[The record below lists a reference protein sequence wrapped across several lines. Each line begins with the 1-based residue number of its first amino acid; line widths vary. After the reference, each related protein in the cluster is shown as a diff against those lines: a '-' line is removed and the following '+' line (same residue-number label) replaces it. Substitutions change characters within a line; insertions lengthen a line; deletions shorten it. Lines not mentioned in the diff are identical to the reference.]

1 MRRRGGGGFGR
12 LGSNRFFALCRRDFR
27 VFLLGPRRVVPAQ
40 IGEQLGLTLL
50 EALDTELKP
59 VAVALAEA
67 VVVELAY
74 EGGKV
79 GVLERP
85 RQLRR
90 LQQVGLPDGE
100 RAALRGPGDD
110 VVAAGIA
117 DEVPRFPAWGGRAAS
132 EDGVGRRRD
141 GGGDL
146 GGTGEISP
154 GVGAPRNFLT
164 CPTARASSHRP
175 GRAYR
180 SRFGAS
186 RGGTSRCVTSRGHT
200 REMSRGQRTRPAPRA
215 RPAAA
220 PLRDPRVRIRKKL
233 GTSGGGGGTAR
244 RTIGTVTRSRWRTGS
259 WRPSRC
265 PAARSR
271 PWPRSCPRE

>member
-1 MRRRGGGGFGR
+1 M
-12 LGSNRFFALCRRDFR
+12 
-27 VFLLGPRRVVPAQ
+27 PAQ

-132 EDGVGRRRD
+132 EDGVGRR
-141 GGGDL
+141 
-146 GGTGEISP
+146 GTGGVISAGRGKFP
-154 GVGAPRNFLT
+154 
-164 CPTARASSHRP
+164 RASARRGTFSRARLRASQVTAQDGRIDRGSGRHAGARRDASHR
-175 GRAYR
+175 A
-180 SRFGAS
+180 
-186 RGGTSRCVTSRGHT
+186 GTSGRY
-200 REMSRGQRTRPAPRA
+200 REDIGRWPAPRA
-215 RPAAA
+215 S
-220 PLRDPRVRIRKKL
+220 RDGTPPRSTCQNKKKL

>member
-1 MRRRGGGGFGR
+1 M
-12 LGSNRFFALCRRDFR
+12 
-27 VFLLGPRRVVPAQ
+27 
-40 IGEQLGLTLL
+40 
-50 EALDTELKP
+50 
-59 VAVALAEA
+59 
-67 VVVELAY
+67 
-74 EGGKV
+74 
-79 GVLERP
+79 LERP

-244 RTIGTVTRSRWRTGS
+244 RTIGTVTRSRWRTGVVAPVALPGCALAPLAEVMS
-259 WRPSRC
+259 ARVTSSSGLSLLTSHASNSQNEGYRTRMTNAPPPNSHSRE
-265 PAARSR
+265 SR
-271 PWPRSCPRE
+271 TRITLL

>member
-1 MRRRGGGGFGR
+1 MPCASKLRPVPLCTASTKLIIRDWNCSVLASLALSSRTASCVCDCTSR
-12 LGSNRFFALCRRDFR
+12 SRITSLRSNRRSRLSCSTSLVMPPYAPSSSPSYPLPGTCGVAAAAVLDALDPIVFFALWRRDFG

-50 EALDTELKP
+50 EALDAELEP

-117 DEVPRFPAWGGRAAS
+117 DEVPRFP
-132 EDGVGRRRD
+132 
-141 GGGDL
+141 
-146 GGTGEISP
+146 
-154 GVGAPRNFLT
+154 
-164 CPTARASSHRP
+164 
-175 GRAYR
+175 
-180 SRFGAS
+180 
-186 RGGTSRCVTSRGHT
+186 
-200 REMSRGQRTRPAPRA
+200 
-215 RPAAA
+215 
-220 PLRDPRVRIRKKL
+220 
-233 GTSGGGGGTAR
+233 
-244 RTIGTVTRSRWRTGS
+244 
-259 WRPSRC
+259 
-265 PAARSR
+265 
-271 PWPRSCPRE
+271 

>member
-1 MRRRGGGGFGR
+1 M
-12 LGSNRFFALCRRDFR
+12 
-27 VFLLGPRRVVPAQ
+27 PAQ

-100 RAALRGPGDD
+100 RAALRGPGGD

-132 EDGVGRRRD
+132 EDGVGRRGT

-164 CPTARASSHRP
+164 CPTARESSHRP

-186 RGGTSRCVTSRGHT
+186 RGGTSRCVTSRGHK
-200 REMSRGQRTRPAPRA
+200 REISRGHRTLA
-215 RPAAA
+215 
-220 PLRDPRVRIRKKL
+220 
-233 GTSGGGGGTAR
+233 G
-244 RTIGTVTRSRWRTGS
+244 
-259 WRPSRC
+259 
-265 PAARSR
+265 AARV
-271 PWPRSCPRE
+271 PRRHPSEIHVSEQEKTRNERGRRRDRETYHRNGDTFTVANGVVAPVALPGCSAYEPNTSTAPAGSDPATAMTGHAQ

>member
-1 MRRRGGGGFGR
+1 VRRRGGGGFGR
-12 LGSNRFFALCRRDFR
+12 LGSNRFFALCRCDFR

-50 EALDTELKP
+50 EALDAELKP

-271 PWPRSCPRE
+271 P

>member
-1 MRRRGGGGFGR
+1 M
-12 LGSNRFFALCRRDFR
+12 
-27 VFLLGPRRVVPAQ
+27 
-40 IGEQLGLTLL
+40 
-50 EALDTELKP
+50 
-59 VAVALAEA
+59 
-67 VVVELAY
+67 
-74 EGGKV
+74 
-79 GVLERP
+79 LERP

-132 EDGVGRRRD
+132 EDGVGRRGT

-164 CPTARASSHRP
+164 CPTARESSHRP

-186 RGGTSRCVTSRGHT
+186 RGGTSRCVTSRGHKREIARGHRTLAGAARVPRRHPSEIHVSEQEKT
-200 REMSRGQRTRPAPRA
+200 RNERGRRRDRETYHRNGDTFTVANGVVAPVALPGCALAPLAEVMSARVTFSSGLSPLTSHASNSQNEGYRTRMTNAPPPNSHSRES
-215 RPAAA
+215 RT
-220 PLRDPRVRIRKKL
+220 RITL
-233 GTSGGGGGTAR
+233 L
-244 RTIGTVTRSRWRTGS
+244 
-259 WRPSRC
+259 
-265 PAARSR
+265 
-271 PWPRSCPRE
+271 